1 MECQPRCP
9 MDTLML
15 SMDTM
20 DTTMAGQE
28 DTTRT
33 QLIIQSMGQLTK
45 DNSTSDEELPE
56 PKTWVKI
63 FL

>member
-1 MECQPRCP
+1 

-56 PKTWVKI
+56 PKTWVKM